1 MFCNEC
7 GSVLNDGAKFCPLC
21 GKPAPAA
28 AVAPQVPAETPVA
41 DDITAVMPAID
52 GSADVT
58 AEMPAAPPAYPPAYA
73 PPAAYPPADNVP
85 AYARPVPARTRSAA
99 PIIIA
104 IVLVVLLVM
113 GGGTLLLLRS
123 GILGGGTGAKVDE
136 GTSVD
141 TGTSDS
147 GDSADSGT
155 TDGTNTDGGVVVGN
169 DTPPTGDPVDITPE
183 GSALSASS
191 TLEGYPA
198 SQLVDRKLDT
208 CWAEGVSGH
217 GGGESFSAN
226 LGAEM
231 WLVEIQIV
239 PGYLKFDSANSVDRW
254 YSNGRVTRAKL
265 VFSDGS
271 ESKAFDLDPDSK
283 DWQIVKLPKA
293 VKTSSVK
300 VAILGTAAA
309 TTGTDHDAEDTSVSE
324 IKLLGF
330 PISQ

>member
-28 AVAPQVPAETPVA
+28 AAASEIPAETPVA

-58 AEMPAAPPAYPPAYA
+58 AEMPAAPPAYPPAYV
-73 PPAAYPPADNVP
+73 PPAAYPPAEYTPEYVQP
-85 AYARPVPARTRSAA
+85 APARTRSAA

-113 GGGTLLLLRS
+113 GGGALLLVRS

-141 TGTSDS
+141 SDTSGSDS
-147 GDSADSGT
+147 TDPGTKDGT
-155 TDGTNTDGGVVVGN
+155 TTDGGVGATN
-169 DTPPTGDPVDITPE
+169 DKPPIGDPVDITPG

-191 TLEGYPA
+191 TLKGYPA
-198 SQLVDRKLDT
+198 SQLVDGKLDT
-208 CWAEGVSGH
+208 CWAEGVSGY
-217 GGGESFSAN
+217 GSGESFSAN
-226 LGAEM
+226 LGAEK
-231 WLVEIQIV
+231 WLAEVQIV
-239 PGYLKFDSANSVDRW
+239 PGYLKFDSENGIDRW
-254 YSNGRVTRAKL
+254 YSNGRVTQAKL

-271 ESKAFDLDPDSK
+271 ESKTFDLDPDGK
-283 DWQIVKLPKA
+283 GWQIVKLPKP

-300 VAILGTAAA
+300 VVILGTASA

-330 PISQ
+330 PLSQ